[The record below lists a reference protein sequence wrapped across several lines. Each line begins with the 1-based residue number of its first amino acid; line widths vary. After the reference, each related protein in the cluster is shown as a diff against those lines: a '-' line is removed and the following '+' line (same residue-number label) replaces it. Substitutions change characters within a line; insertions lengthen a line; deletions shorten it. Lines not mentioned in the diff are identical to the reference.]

1 MLNHI
6 SGHAKADGTVPGF
19 VMAQVA
25 DAFFNNQLAGC
36 FAKAGH
42 ADQPGILADAH
53 RGGTSGVTG
62 GFGFSIHD
70 VVAVAALHKVAAG
83 HQLHGVVFAVLLHG
97 AFDGDE
103 VIFFNRFCHN
113 SLIP

>member
-1 MLNHI
+1 M
-6 SGHAKADGTVPGF
+6 P
-19 VMAQVA
+19 
-25 DAFFNNQLAGC
+25 FFNNQLAGC

-70 VVAVAALHKVAAG
+70 VVAVAALHKVAAS
-83 HQLHGVVFAVLLHG
+83 HQLHGVVSPFCSMVPL
-97 AFDGDE
+97 DGDE
-103 VIFFNRFCHN
+103 DNFLQQV
-113 SLIP
+113 LP